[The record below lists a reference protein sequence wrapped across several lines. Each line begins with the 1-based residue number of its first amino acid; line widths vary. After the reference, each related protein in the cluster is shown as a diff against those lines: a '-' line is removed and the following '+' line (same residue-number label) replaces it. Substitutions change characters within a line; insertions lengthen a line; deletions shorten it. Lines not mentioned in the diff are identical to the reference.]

1 MTLALATY
9 DYYVDWNNDGDFG
22 EANEDI
28 TAYVLSAQWEYGVDW
43 SSVPG
48 RSKIG
53 ACRIKL
59 DNSTGIFSSY
69 NSGSPIQASLLPG
82 RAVKI
87 TMTIAPAAAVTMW
100 YGYLESILPSPGAV
114 VGVSTAELL
123 AYGPLSQITDT
134 EVHLALQTNHTT
146 GALITHILDAASY
159 SASLRAIDTGQSTLT
174 KFFVPRDSNALSIL
188 HELEDAECGLI
199 RETKDGKI
207 AFEDRAHRINAPH
220 DAAIATFGSGGLY
233 HWRMNQEDPLNGICN
248 AIQANVRTF
257 NISDTMQLACIVDI
271 RNGLG
276 GAAIPIAGSGGTR
289 TVRIEVPTANSPSYV
304 IAVNDWDVVTYEANT
319 AADISGT
326 DITTDV
332 SAVKTE
338 YADRIEIVFTNANAS
353 AGYIVVLKV
362 DGTAIVEGDP
372 IPVKDSDA
380 TSQGKYRIRNY
391 PQPSQWLTDI
401 DVAEDYCAHLLALF
415 KDPVP
420 RVTFEVMANYDAAH
434 LLQVQTLDVSDRIH
448 VDATAATYS
457 LGISQD
463 CFIEYIRHKVD
474 SGSIHIVEYQCR
486 AVKSNTWAASAA
498 AYTDK
503 IISPPGA
510 PAGYICNAM
519 DPDSRVIIGIQA
531 TEYTAGIDQAEFR
544 AKLVA
549 AGTNY
554 PSVDLRTVAE
564 GGTLAHDEL
573 TDWVIEGRGAT
584 AEHGAQAI
592 IYVPTQ
598 GVLFYAARLRNAA
611 GGWGLWSDGNYLPKV
626 TTARLALEDPSHT
639 DTAPAADWSI
649 SVKEGSVTG
658 TAVVTFGR
666 PATMGNKIVA
676 IVVQI
681 VNANA
686 VGFSWLAIDAAA
698 KTIYDGSAIAHT
710 YNKIAMTITKVAG
723 NYGAAAAGDLI
734 LFDVRG
740 GAFDKQYC
748 GWGTIPTDGIS
759 GTTLRYLPGFIPAFE
774 PDGDGNYADIRIK
787 IVTPP
792 WGWTTNGY
800 LGGEANRGLWD
811 KVYWIPPNQ
820 GDKTTQ
826 TFVTDP
832 IQLPSGVAITDV
844 KARVWFQNG
853 YMTRS
858 DDDTYSDFGTAGGSS
873 TGEGCISLTVAAGAV
888 STDVNLGRVFSINSD
903 ANYTLYNPT
912 GSKFCGM
919 TVLWMCSG
927 AGVPTLGSKFRLMYG
942 EVVEKSYTRD
952 LLGAIYNAADD
963 QWDSFWKKG
972 VPVASASQSPSS
984 SKSASSSA
992 TPSIS
997 ASPSRSISA
1006 SISRSASAS
1015 ASAS

>member
-1 MTLALATY
+1 MTLAKATY
-9 DYYVDWNNDGDFG
+9 GYLVDWNNDGDFG

-59 DNSTGIFSSY
+59 DNSTGLFSSY
-69 NSGSPIQASLLPG
+69 NSGSAIQASLLPG
-82 RAVKI
+82 RAVKV

-100 YGYLESILPSPGAV
+100 LGYLESILPSPGAV

-123 AYGPLSQITDT
+123 AYGPLSQISDT

-146 GALITHILDAASY
+146 GALVTHILDAASY
-159 SASLRAIDTGQSTLT
+159 SASLRAIDTGQSTLS
-174 KFFVPRDSNALSIL
+174 KFFVLRDSNALSVL
-188 HELEDAECGLI
+188 RELEDAECGLI

-207 AFEDRAHRINAPH
+207 AWEDRAHRITAPH

-233 HWRMNQEDPLNGICN
+233 HWRMTQEDPANGICN
-248 AIQANVRTF
+248 AIQTDVRTF
-257 NISDTMQLACIVDI
+257 NVSDEMQLAVVADI

-289 TVRIEVPTANSPSYV
+289 TVRIEFPTANSPSYAISV
-304 IAVNDWDVVTYEANT
+304 SDWTIVTYEANT

-338 YADRIEIVFTNANAS
+338 YADHIEIVFTNAGA
-353 AGYIVVLKV
+353 AGYIVVLKA

-372 IPVKDSDA
+372 IPVKDSDGPRTTPT
-380 TSQGKYRIRNY
+380 TSQAKYGIRNY
-391 PQPSQWLTDI
+391 PSPSRWLTDI
-401 DVAEDYCAHLLALF
+401 DVAEDYCAHLLALY

-420 RVTFEVMANYDAAH
+420 RVTFELMANYDAAH
-434 LLQVQTLDVSDRIH
+434 LAQAQALDVSDRIH
-448 VDATAATYS
+448 LDAPAATYS

-474 SGSIHIVEYQCR
+474 SQSIHTVEYQCR

-498 AYTDK
+498 PYTDK
-503 IISPPGA
+503 IVSPPGA

-531 TEYTAGIDQAEFR
+531 TEFTAGIDQAEFR

-573 TDWVIEGRGAT
+573 TDWVIEGCGAT

-598 GVLFYAARLRNAA
+598 GVLFYAARLRNAQ

-626 TTARLALEDPSHT
+626 TTARLALEDPSHA

-649 SVKEGSVTG
+649 SVKEGSVSG

-666 PATMGNKIVA
+666 PATMGNKVVA

-686 VGFSWLAIDAAA
+686 AGFGWLAIDDAS
-698 KTIYDGSAIAHT
+698 KVIYDGSAVAHT
-710 YNKIAMTITKVAG
+710 YNKIAMTITKAAG

-748 GWGTIPTDGIS
+748 GWGTIPTGGIS
-759 GTTLRYLPGFIPAFE
+759 GTTLKYLPGFIPAFE
-774 PDGDGNYADIRIK
+774 PDGSGNYADIRIK
-787 IVTPP
+787 IVSPP
-792 WGWTTNGY
+792 WNWTTNGY
-800 LGGEANRGLWD
+800 LGGEANRGLWE

-826 TFVTDP
+826 TFVTEP

-844 KARVWFQNG
+844 KARVWYQNG
-853 YMTRS
+853 YQTRS
-858 DDDTYSDFGTAGGSS
+858 DDDTYSDFGTAGGSA
-873 TGEGCISLTVAAGAV
+873 TGEGCIKLTVAAGAV
-888 STDVNLGRVFSINSD
+888 ATDVNLGRVFAIDSN
-903 ANYTLYNPT
+903 ANYTISNPT
-912 GSKFCGM
+912 GSTFCGM

-927 AGVPTLGSKFRLMYG
+927 AGLPTLGSKFRLMDG
-942 EVVEKSYTRD
+942 ESVEKSYSRD

-963 QWDSFWKKG
+963 QWDAFWKKG
-972 VPVASASQSPSS
+972 TLVASASPS
-984 SKSASSSA
+984 A
-992 TPSIS
+992 
-997 ASPSRSISA
+997 
-1006 SISRSASAS
+1006 SRSASTSASRSASVSSS

>member
-1 MTLALATY
+1 MTLALAAY
-9 DYYVDWNNDGDFG
+9 SYYVDWDNNGNFTGTYDDV
-22 EANEDI
+22 

-43 SSVPG
+43 SSTPG

-59 DNSTGIFSSY
+59 DNSDGRFSSY
-69 NSGSPIQASLLPG
+69 NTASPLNTPAQLIFPG
-82 RAVKI
+82 RPVKV

-100 YGYLESILPSPGAV
+100 YGYLESILPSPGII

-123 AYGPLSQITDT
+123 AYGPLSQISDT
-134 EVHLALQTNHTT
+134 EVHLALQTNHDT
-146 GALITHILDAASY
+146 GALVTHILNAAYY
-159 SASLRAIDTGQSTLT
+159 SATLRDIDTGLSTLS
-174 KFFVPRDSNALSIL
+174 KFFVLRDSDAISVL

-207 AFEDRAHRINAPH
+207 AFEARDHRIVHHGSPAPT
-220 DAAIATFGSGGLY
+220 TFGSGGLY
-233 HWRMNQEDPLNGICN
+233 MWNLSQEDPLNGICN
-248 AIQANVRTF
+248 AIQTDVRTF
-257 NISDTMQLACIVDI
+257 NVSDTMQLACIVDV
-271 RNGLG
+271 RNELG
-276 GAAIPIAGSGGTR
+276 GAAIPIAGAGGTR

-304 IAVNDWDVVTYEANT
+304 LAVSSWGMVTYEANT
-319 AADISGT
+319 LADISGT
-326 DITTDV
+326 DITASV
-332 SAVKTE
+332 SASKTE
-338 YADRIEIVFTNANAS
+338 YADRMEIVFTNAGA

-372 IPVKDSDA
+372 IPVKAEDGPTTDGA

-391 PQPSQWLTDI
+391 PSPSRWLTDI
-401 DVAEDYCAHLLALF
+401 DVAEDYCAHLLALY

-420 RVTFEVMANYDAAH
+420 RITFDVMANYDAAH
-434 LLQVQTLDVSDRIH
+434 LAKVQALDVSDRIH
-448 VDATAATYS
+448 VDATAAIYS
-457 LGISQD
+457 LGIDQD
-463 CFIEYIRHKVD
+463 FFVEHIRHKVD
-474 SGSIHIVEYQCR
+474 SASLHTVEYQCR
-486 AVKSNTWAASAA
+486 TVKSNTWAASAA

-503 IISPPGA
+503 IISPPGT

-584 AEHGAQAI
+584 AEHGSQAI

-626 TTARLALEDPSHT
+626 TTARLALEDPSHA

-710 YNKIAMTITKVAG
+710 YNKIAMTITKAAG

-759 GTTLRYLPGFIPAFE
+759 GTTLRYQPGFIPAFE
-774 PDGDGNYADIRIK
+774 PDGNGDYADIRIK

-792 WGWTTNGY
+792 WAWTTDGY
-800 LGGEANRGLWD
+800 LGSEANRGLWD

-844 KARVWFQNG
+844 KARAWFQNG

-873 TGEGCISLTVAAGAV
+873 TGEGCIPLTIAAGAV
-888 STDVNLGRVFSINSD
+888 ATDLNLGRVFSINTNS
-903 ANYTLYNPT
+903 NYTVSNPT
-912 GSKFCGM
+912 GSAFCGM

-927 AGVPTLGSKFRLMYG
+927 AGVPTLGSKFRLMEG
-942 EVVEKSYTRD
+942 ESITKSYSRD
-952 LLGAIYNAADD
+952 LLAAIYNASED
-963 QWDSFWKKG
+963 QWDAFWKTG
-972 VPVASASQSPSS
+972 VAVASPSISPSS
-984 SKSASSSA
+984 SKSASISS
-992 TPSIS
+992 SVS
-997 ASPSRSISA
+997 Q
-1006 SISRSASAS
+1006 SASAS
-1015 ASAS
+1015 